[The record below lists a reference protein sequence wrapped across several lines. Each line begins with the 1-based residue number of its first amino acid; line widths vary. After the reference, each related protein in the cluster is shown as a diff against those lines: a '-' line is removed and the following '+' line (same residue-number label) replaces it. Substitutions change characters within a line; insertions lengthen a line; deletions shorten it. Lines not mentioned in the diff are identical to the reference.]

1 MKELAEDAEREK
13 ALKDMA
19 EASAKKKTQAAATAK
34 KKAVASKKAK
44 VLAEK
49 RSSKLE
55 ARLGET
61 ELKLAEA
68 VSLNTTQVEELADLK
83 VALEACANKW
93 YNEGFVDAHQ

>member
-1 MKELAEDAEREK
+1 VKELAEDAEREK

-19 EASAKKKTQAAATAK
+19 EASVKMKTKAAATAE
-34 KKAVASKKAK
+34 KKAAVSKKAK

-68 VSLNTTQVEELADLK
+68 VSLNTAQVKELADLK

-93 YNEGFVDAHQ
+93 YNEGFADAHQ